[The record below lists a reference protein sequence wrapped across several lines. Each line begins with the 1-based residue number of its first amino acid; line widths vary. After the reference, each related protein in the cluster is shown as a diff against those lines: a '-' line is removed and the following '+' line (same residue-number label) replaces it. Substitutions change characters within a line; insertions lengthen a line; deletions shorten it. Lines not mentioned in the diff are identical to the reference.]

1 MRKQVGLFAEAEQFK
16 ENLVSSLV
24 YRTCIDELLQQ
35 DKEIDSHRRV
45 LEKFPEVDE
54 LADVVSSLEID
65 LEVKWRKAS
74 MLFEGIC

>member
-16 ENLVSSLV
+16 ENLASSLV

-65 LEVKWRKAS
+65 LEAKWRKAS

>member
-54 LADVVSSLEID
+54 LADVLSSLEID

>member
-54 LADVVSSLEID
+54 LADVVSKFEVD
-65 LEVKWRKAS
+65 LEAKWRKAS